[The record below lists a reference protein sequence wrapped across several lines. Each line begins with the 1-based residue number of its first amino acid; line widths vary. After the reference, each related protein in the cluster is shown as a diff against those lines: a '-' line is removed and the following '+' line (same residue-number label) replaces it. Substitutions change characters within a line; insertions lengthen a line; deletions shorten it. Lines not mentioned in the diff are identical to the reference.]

1 VFVASLLTQRDNDSN
16 LEGCIFLNLILSL
29 SLRRVPFPPKTLTRA
44 QPEERFHGNRKAY
57 IYSINGRIIIIMTR
71 LVTFTPREAES
82 INHYLQRVIP
92 RGREEETELV
102 KLIQQL
108 KRILIKLDDI

>member
-1 VFVASLLTQRDNDSN
+1 VLLVAT
-16 LEGCIFLNLILSL
+16 EG
-29 SLRRVPFPPKTLTRA
+29 
-44 QPEERFHGNRKAY
+44 
-57 IYSINGRIIIIMTR
+57 IIIIMTK

-108 KRILIKLDDI
+108 KRLLIKLDDI

>member
-1 VFVASLLTQRDNDSN
+1 MYHATRGGHIIERLIYTAAM
-16 LEGCIFLNLILSL
+16 EG
-29 SLRRVPFPPKTLTRA
+29 
-44 QPEERFHGNRKAY
+44 
-57 IYSINGRIIIIMTR
+57 IIIIMTK